1 MKHYRLLSNNPAY
14 EPLVK
19 GKVYP
24 GHLTPLEWSENVE
37 WHALAYK
44 NEWEEADP
52 KTNFRNTD
60 LGYYSGIALQAILSI
75 PYNDE
80 SKEECVSASI
90 KYAQEMI
97 KQLKHL
103 EDETKI

>member
-1 MKHYRLLSNNPAY
+1 MKYYRLLSDDPAY

-37 WHALAYK
+37 WHALTSK
-44 NEWEEADP
+44 NEWEEVDP
-52 KTNFRNTD
+52 ETNFRNTD
-60 LGYYSGIALQAILSI
+60 IGYYSGIALQAILSI
-75 PYNDE
+75 PYNNVDM
-80 SKEECVSASI
+80 KECVSISI

-97 KQLKHL
+97 KQLK
-103 EDETKI
+103 E